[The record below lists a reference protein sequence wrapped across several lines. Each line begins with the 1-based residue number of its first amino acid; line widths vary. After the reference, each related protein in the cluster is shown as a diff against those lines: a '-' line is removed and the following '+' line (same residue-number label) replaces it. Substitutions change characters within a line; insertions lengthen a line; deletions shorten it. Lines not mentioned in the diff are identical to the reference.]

1 MGKKESSKSDW
12 IIYLEYK
19 SKDICVSK
27 IMNKDLIS
35 ELLKVANSLDN
46 MGFLKEAIS
55 LDKIAG
61 KVVLSANPVVQ
72 DVSKPF
78 VRTGFYATDI
88 QNYKSLFNSA
98 YFDRGERV
106 SKPYQKILQ
115 YATNLYNSVV
125 NDPRSPY
132 TKQQKEAF
140 KQQAARIRSNI
151 ENDLVDINEN
161 DGIVQGKE
169 KYSLN
174 DDLVRNKITDYNGNL
189 LPNIKTRKQLRA
201 LFSNLTS
208 DGTSARLNQQ
218 YSNTFNILS
227 RNLPEG

>member
-1 MGKKESSKSDW
+1 MK
-12 IIYLEYK
+12 
-19 SKDICVSK
+19 
-27 IMNKDLIS
+27 KDLVE
-35 ELLKVANSLDN
+35 ELIKVANNLDV
-46 MGFLKEAIS
+46 MGLCKEANS
-55 LDKIAG
+55 LDKIAS
-61 KVVLSANPVVQ
+61 KVVLSANPVVR

-78 VRTGFYATDI
+78 DRTGTYAIDI

-98 YFDRGERV
+98 YYDRGKRV
-106 SKPYQKILQ
+106 SKPYPKILK

-140 KQQAARIRSNI
+140 KQQAARIRSDI
-151 ENDLVDINEN
+151 ENDNVDVNKNDGILINEN
-161 DGIVQGKE
+161 DDIKE
-169 KYSLN
+169 FSLN
-174 DDLVRNKITDYNGNL
+174 DLLVRNKITDYNGKL
-189 LPNIKTRKQLRA
+189 LPSIKTRKQLRA

-208 DGTSARLNQQ
+208 DVSSAILLKQ

>member
-1 MGKKESSKSDW
+1 MGKKERSKSDW

-46 MGFLKEAIS
+46 IGFLKEAIS

-78 VRTGFYATDI
+78 ERTGIYATDI

-98 YFDRGERV
+98 YYDRGVKV
-106 SKPYQKILQ
+106 SKPYQKIAQ

-140 KQQAARIRSNI
+140 KQQAARIRWDI
-151 ENDLVDINEN
+151 ENYYVDVNEN
-161 DGIVQGKE
+161 DGILRNKKE
-169 KYSLN
+169 FSLN
-174 DDLVRNKITDYNGNL
+174 ELLVRNKITDYDGKL

-208 DGTSARLNQQ
+208 GANASLLQT

>member
-27 IMNKDLIS
+27 IMNKYLIS

-78 VRTGFYATDI
+78 ERTGIYATDI
-88 QNYKSLFNSA
+88 QNYKSLFTSA
-98 YFDRGERV
+98 YYNGNQRLP
-106 SKPYQKILQ
+106 KPYPKIAQ

-140 KQQAARIRSNI
+140 KQQAARIRISI
-151 ENDLVDINEN
+151 ENNYVDVNESN
-161 DGIVQGKE
+161 GISN

-174 DDLVRNKITDYNGNL
+174 ELLVSYKIIDFNGKL
-189 LPNIKTRKQLRA
+189 LSNIKTRKQLRA
-201 LFSNLTS
+201 LFSNMTS
-208 DGTSARLNQQ
+208 NISDTNLLQQ
-218 YSNTFNILS
+218 ISQTFNILS

>member
-12 IIYLEYK
+12 TIYLEYK

-27 IMNKDLIS
+27 IMNKYLIS

-61 KVVLSANPVVQ
+61 KVVLSANPVVR
-72 DVSKPF
+72 DVSKGIE
-78 VRTGFYATDI
+78 RTGTYATDI

-98 YFDRGERV
+98 YYNGNQRLP
-106 SKPYQKILQ
+106 KPYTKMLE

-140 KQQAARIRSNI
+140 KQQAARIRMDIENNI
-151 ENDLVDINEN
+151 EDVNAS
-161 DGIVQGKE
+161 DGIVDGKR
-169 KYSLN
+169 KFSLN
-174 DDLVRNKITDYNGNL
+174 DNLVRNKITDYNGKL
-189 LPNIKTRKQLRA
+189 LPNIKTRKQLRE
-201 LFSNLTS
+201 LFYTMTS
-208 DGTSARLNQQ
+208 DIEDKNLAQQ
-218 YSNTFNILS
+218 YSQTFNILS
-227 RNLPEG
+227 RNLPES